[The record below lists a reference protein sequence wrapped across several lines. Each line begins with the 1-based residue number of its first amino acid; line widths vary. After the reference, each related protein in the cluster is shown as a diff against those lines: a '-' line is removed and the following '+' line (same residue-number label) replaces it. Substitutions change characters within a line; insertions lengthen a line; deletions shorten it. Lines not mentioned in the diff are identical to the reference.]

1 MGGVALQ
8 MRFNQAVRRL
18 EEECRRGFKIS
29 LAPIEHPRFGQMRL
43 ICAKSLWTDRA
54 LAQFDA
60 IQVVVEVVEHLD
72 RVGDH
77 DFCPLL
83 SHHVRTRFHHGIFL
97 YDKSFSPRWFPTL
110 WHAKIVSARYW
121 NKSWYDTQPGRKGWS
136 RSRPKQQPGQTY
148 VSLVLSERLNSSDA
162 SPFDRGIRDGRRH
175 FGLWHSPSTRA
186 GAIPRI
192 KARDSRI
199 AASRSIVSGMSVVQT
214 KIDPS

>member
-1 MGGVALQ
+1 MQ
-8 MRFNQAVRRL
+8 SKSSSRL
-18 EEECRRGFKIS
+18 SSTSIG
-29 LAPIEHPRFGQMRL
+29 
-43 ICAKSLWTDRA
+43 W
-54 LAQFDA
+54 
-60 IQVVVEVVEHLD
+60 
-72 RVGDH
+72 GDH

-83 SHHVRTRFHHGIFL
+83 SHHVRNRFHHGIFL

-175 FGLWHSPSTRA
+175 FGSWHSPSTRA

-214 KIDPS
+214 KIIRLDLPRCIGPPNAFPQDRDDLLSDRSSVDHPEMTDLTT